1 MMRNLM
7 DVIVADRLQRHNESV
22 GDRIEGRV
30 LGGRVISAGTRRRGR
45 WRRQEK
51 LTTAYRY
58 RLRKASA
65 GYLLHCP

>member
-1 MMRNLM
+1 MVPAIWGGRETCQTSGGQVSPTMMRNLM

-45 WRRQEK
+45 WRR
-51 LTTAYRY
+51 
-58 RLRKASA
+58 
-65 GYLLHCP
+65 